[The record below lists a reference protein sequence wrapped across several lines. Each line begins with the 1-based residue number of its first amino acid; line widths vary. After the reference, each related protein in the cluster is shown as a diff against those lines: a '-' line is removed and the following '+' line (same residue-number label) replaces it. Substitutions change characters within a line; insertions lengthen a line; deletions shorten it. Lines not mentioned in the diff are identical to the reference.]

1 MAIADGQVL
10 TAADFLPYANVGVR
24 GGMLFALPSVPHP
37 GSQGIVPITG
47 FGAVPLESWGDTSWR
62 GVVDASALRIATAG
76 AYQIVATFKFERS
89 DDAEAAQIVCTL
101 RLPANSWVRPDVFF
115 LANPTNRALPR
126 IVSGTALLAS
136 ISHTLSGV
144 VTTTSASATI
154 SVERVGD

>member
-37 GSQGIVPITG
+37 GAQGIVPITG

-76 AYQIVATFKFERS
+76 AYQIIATVAFERS
-89 DDAEAAQIVCTL
+89 GDSEAAQIVCTR
-101 RLPANSWVRPDVFF
+101 RLAANSWVRPEVLF

-126 IVSGTALLAS
+126 IASDTGLLGS
-136 ISHTLSGV
+136 ISYTLTGA